1 MDEEGSTTGGTR
13 MRKNIVI
20 AGPRGRMGSEAVQM
34 VLAEPSFNLV
44 ACIDHKASSIPSL
57 AEKAIPVYQ
66 NPEECFYA
74 KEVDVLI
81 DLTVAEASY
90 HHILIALQQNIRC
103 VVGTTGFTNEQ
114 LEEMKQVAKENKT
127 GIIIAPNFAIG
138 AILMMHFS
146 KIAAK
151 YFPDIEIIEKHHNQK
166 VDAPSG
172 TAIKTAEMI
181 KNVRESKAQGHPDEV
196 EVLKGAR
203 GAQDDGIH
211 IHSLR
216 LPGLVAHQ
224 EVIFGGEGQTLTIKH
239 DSMNRKSFMEGI
251 KLSVNQVFHF
261 DELVYGLENVL
272 DLD

>member
-1 MDEEGSTTGGTR
+1 MSV
-13 MRKNIVI
+13 NIAI
-20 AGPRGRMGSEAVQM
+20 AGPRGRMGSEAIKM
-34 VLAEPSFNLV
+34 VLNEATFNLV
-44 ACIDHKASSIPSL
+44 GCIDRKPSHISIL
-57 AEKAIPVYQ
+57 VENNIPVFQ
-66 NPEECFYA
+66 HVEECFYSSD
-74 KEVDVLI
+74 VDVLI

-90 HHILIALQQNIRC
+90 DHIMMALQRNIRC
-103 VVGTTGFTNEQ
+103 VVGTTGFTNNQ
-114 LEEMKQVAKENKT
+114 LQEIKKIAKQKNT

-151 YFPDIEIIEKHHNQK
+151 YFPDVEIIEKHHDEK
-166 VDAPSG
+166 IDAPSG
-172 TAIKTAEMI
+172 TAVKTAEMI
-181 KNVRESKAQGHPDEV
+181 KTIRESKQQGHPDEI
-196 EVLKGAR
+196 EVLEGAR
-203 GAQDDGIH
+203 GAVEDGIH

-251 KLSVNQVFHF
+251 KYSVNQVLTIDH
-261 DELVYGLENVL
+261 LVYGLENVL